1 MLKRGLPPAPYEIA
15 YEPGLMVPAAD
26 GTPLPADHWFPL
38 ADGDFPTLLLR
49 TPYGRGFPWAAM
61 YGARFAEQGFHVLL
75 QSCRG
80 SGGSRGDFARWRN
93 EPADGQAA
101 VAWLRR
107 QPWFTGVL
115 GTIGASYLGYTQWA
129 LAVDPPPEL
138 RAMVVQVAPHDPY
151 RTAWPGGVFALETAL
166 VAGVGLAWQSRETPA
181 FLRATLRLTRQL
193 RKVTRTLPLIDA
205 YVPAVGER
213 TAVVEE
219 PLTHPERDD
228 PHWQGTDLGGAIDRL
243 TVPTNLLGGWHD
255 LCLDQTIEQ
264 YVRLRRAGCEA
275 SLLIGP
281 WTHTSAF
288 DRGWPHVFPESLA
301 WLRAH
306 LTGDRS
312 GLRPTRVRVH
322 VGGADEWRDLRDW
335 PPPAGPGRRWYLHP
349 DGRLG
354 ARASTE
360 TAAPLS
366 FRYDPSDPTPSRGG
380 QVLNRDGGS
389 RDNSALEARADVLLF
404 TTEPLT
410 EPVEILGP
418 VSAELAV
425 GTDTGYAD
433 IFARL
438 CDVDVRGR
446 SRNVCDGLVRLP
458 AGATGPVAVTVA
470 MSSTAYRFAAGHR
483 IRLQISGGAH
493 PRFNRNTGTGE
504 RAATATRL
512 VPTRISV
519 HFPSALVLPVSTDL
533 PAADEA
539 G

>member
-1 MLKRGLPPAPYEIA
+1 MPTNTYAHTGRRPPWYARKMLKRGLPPAPYEIA

-61 YGARFAEQGFHVLL
+61 YGARFAEQGFHVVL

-80 SGGSRGDFARWRN
+80 SGGSAGDFARWRN

-101 VAWLRR
+101 VAWLRG
-107 QPWFTGVL
+107 QPWFIGVL
-115 GTIGASYLGYTQWA
+115 GTVGASYLGYTQWA

-166 VAGVGLAWQSRETPA
+166 VAGVGLAWQSRGTSA
-181 FLRATLRLTRQL
+181 FLRATLRLTRRL

-213 TAVVEE
+213 TPVVEE

-228 PHWQGTDLGGAIDRL
+228 PHWQGTGLGGAIDRL

-264 YVRLRRAGCEA
+264 YVRLRRAGCDA

-288 DRGWPHVFPESLA
+288 DQGWPHVYPESLA

-322 VGGADEWRDLRDW
+322 VGGADEWRDLPDW
-335 PPPAGPGRRWYLHP
+335 PPR
-349 DGRLG
+349 
-354 ARASTE
+354 
-360 TAAPLS
+360 
-366 FRYDPSDPTPSRGG
+366 SDPAATGTCTPTVGWTPGPRRRRRRRCRSGTTRPTRRRHG
-380 QVLNRDGGS
+380 V
-389 RDNSALEARADVLLF
+389 ARCSTATV
-404 TTEPLT
+404 
-410 EPVEILGP
+410 
-418 VSAELAV
+418 
-425 GTDTGYAD
+425 
-433 IFARL
+433 
-438 CDVDVRGR
+438 VRGTTAPWR
-446 SRNVCDGLVRLP
+446 P
-458 AGATGPVAVTVA
+458 APTSCCSP
-470 MSSTAYRFAAGHR
+470 
-483 IRLQISGGAH
+483 
-493 PRFNRNTGTGE
+493 PNR
-504 RAATATRL
+504 
-512 VPTRISV
+512 
-519 HFPSALVLPVSTDL
+519 
-533 PAADEA
+533 
-539 G
+539 